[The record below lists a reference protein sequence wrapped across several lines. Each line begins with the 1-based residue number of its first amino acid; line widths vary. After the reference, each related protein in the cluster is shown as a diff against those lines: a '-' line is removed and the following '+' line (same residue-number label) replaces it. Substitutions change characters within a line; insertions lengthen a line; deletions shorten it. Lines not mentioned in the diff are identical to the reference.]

1 MSASLQHERDN
12 VYRIDLTGV
21 LQEHEFLAMQRL
33 LAAELDG
40 ANRIRLLVMLTE
52 FEGWERTATW
62 RDLTFYVRHGND
74 IKRIAIVGDDRW
86 RAEALMFAA
95 ADLRDAPVAD
105 FAAVRAAK
113 ARGGLSH
120 WWQKGLT
127 CSPHPGDPRPV
138 KT

>member
-12 VYRIDLTGV
+12 VYRIDLRGV
-21 LQEHEFLAMQRL
+21 FQEHEFLAMQRL

-74 IKRIAIVGDDRW
+74 IERIAIVGDDRW

-95 ADLRDAPVAD
+95 ADLRDAPVAYFD
-105 FAAVRAAK
+105 AVQAAQARAW
-113 ARGGLSH
+113 LSH
-120 WWQKGLT
+120 
-127 CSPHPGDPRPV
+127 
-138 KT
+138 